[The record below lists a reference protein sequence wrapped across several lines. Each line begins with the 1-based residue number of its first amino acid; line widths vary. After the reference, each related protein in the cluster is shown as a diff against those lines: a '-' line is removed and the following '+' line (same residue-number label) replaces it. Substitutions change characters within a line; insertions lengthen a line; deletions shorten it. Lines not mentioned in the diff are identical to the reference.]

1 MRVLCLE
8 CAAGLLLL
16 GGRAAAANN
25 GGTGPNDDELAEV
38 AVWTDLEACLPACL
52 PVYLSAC
59 LSASQPRQRCGHATR
74 TVRYSTCSNA
84 H

>member
-8 CAAGLLLL
+8 CAAG
-16 GGRAAAANN
+16 AAAANN

-52 PVYLSAC
+52 LAC
-59 LSASQPRQRCGHATR
+59 LPPSPGSGVGMLPVQ
-74 TVRYSTCSNA
+74 
-84 H
+84 

>member
-8 CAAGLLLL
+8 CAA
-16 GGRAAAANN
+16 AAGAANN

-52 PVYLSAC
+52 PVCLPVCLPAQAAVWAC
-59 LSASQPRQRCGHATR
+59 YPYSKVQRL
-74 TVRYSTCSNA
+74 
-84 H
+84 

>member
-1 MRVLCLE
+1 MRVLCFE

-52 PVYLSAC
+52 PVCLPVCLPAQAAVWAC
-59 LSASQPRQRCGHATR
+59 YP
-74 TVRYSTCSNA
+74 YSKVQ
-84 H
+84 HL

>member
-8 CAAGLLLL
+8 CAAG
-16 GGRAAAANN
+16 AAAANN

-38 AVWTDLEACLPACL
+38 VVWTDLDACLLAC
-52 PVYLSAC
+52 LSAC